1 VFGTIIALA
10 AFQVLAVIGAGAA
23 LAATACTY
31 NPATDTINITID
43 PGLSAGV
50 MVETAAANVDNNA
63 PAGAILFDDGGGF
76 GLDTAC
82 GSADNTNVV
91 AIVVLGSPGADELF
105 YIDENSGATFNT
117 AIAWHIDLGTNA
129 TPAPAGDFLQIDLN
143 DDVDNTLTVTNGSF
157 DLNGA
162 VGEVLGMESFE
173 GFGGDGDDVIDASAV
188 TSSVWVDIEG
198 GDGDDWL
205 APGFFADPVAG
216 GDFIDGGNGIDTVS
230 YATRTTCI
238 VIDNTLSIGS
248 GNDANCDGDATDA
261 GDEGDVLND
270 FLEVLESGTGND
282 TLIGDSGT
290 DETFVPGDGD
300 DDITGNAGDDD
311 VIDWSSSS
319 AGMVIDPAN
328 GSATGQGTDTFTDV
342 TGFVGSALDDTLLW
356 DGTTTLFVGGDGTD
370 KVDAS
375 TSTTGQVIDLDVL
388 DGTPVSGVGATP
400 DTLENAIGGSAN
412 DSLLG
417 NDTRNRLDGG
427 DGDDTLSGMA
437 GNDFL
442 IGGAGN
448 DNYTGG
454 DGADKVSFK
463 NSPHGV
469 EADLLS
475 GFATGEGDD
484 SFGDAP
490 EIVVGSQ
497 FNDNFTGGG
506 GTVAANF
513 RFIGNNGKDILTG
526 SGSNDTMK
534 GGGGKDTLRGV
545 GGDDT
550 LTGGNGNDQIFGGGG
565 TDIGNGG
572 NGKDTCKGV
581 EIRNS
586 CGKAGGP
593 TMKRFRPRAQ
603 GRAAR
608 INKRTSHIT
617 VVVTPKTTKGG
628 TR

>member
-1 VFGTIIALA
+1 MKSILHGGGRRTKVGRVVGTIIALA

-23 LAATACTY
+23 LAVTACTY
-31 NPATDTINITID
+31 NPATDTINITMD
-43 PGLSAGV
+43 PAATAGV
-50 MVETAAANVDNNA
+50 MVETAAADVDTNA

-91 AIVVLGSPGADELF
+91 AIVVLGSPGTDEFF
-105 YIDENSGATFNT
+105 YIDEVTGAPFNT

-129 TPAPAGDFLQIDLN
+129 TVAPAGDVLEIDLN
-143 DDVDNTLTVTNGSF
+143 DDQDNTLTVTNGTF
-157 DLNGA
+157 DLNSA
-162 VGEVLGMESFE
+162 VGEVLGMESFN

-188 TSSVWVDIEG
+188 TSAVYVNLDG

-216 GDFIDGGNGIDTVS
+216 GDDITGGLGVDTVS
-230 YATRTTCI
+230 YGTRTTCI
-238 VIDNTLSIGS
+238 VINNVIVGPSS
-248 GNDANCDGDATDA
+248 GTDANCDGDATDA

-282 TLIGDSGT
+282 TLVGDPGT

-300 DDITGNAGDDD
+300 DDITGNGAGDDD
-311 VIDWSSSS
+311 AIDWSSSS

-328 GSATGQGTDTFTDV
+328 GSATGQGTDTFAGV
-342 TGFVGSALDDTLLW
+342 TQFIGSALDDTLLW

-388 DGTPVSGVGATP
+388 DGTPVSGVGASA
-400 DTLENAIGGSAN
+400 DSLENAIGGSAN

-417 NDTRNRLDGG
+417 NDVRNRLEGG
-427 DGDDTLSGMA
+427 TGDDTLNGFA

-442 IGGAGN
+442 IGSAGN
-448 DNYTGG
+448 DNYIGG

-463 NSPHGV
+463 NSPNGIT
-469 EADLLS
+469 ADLLA

-484 SFGDAP
+484 SLSSGDI

-497 FNDNFTGGG
+497 FKDSITGGG
-506 GTVAANF
+506 GSVATNF
-513 RFIGNNGKDILTG
+513 NFVGNNGKDTLTG

-534 GGGGKDTLRGV
+534 GGGGKDILRGV

-550 LTGGNGNDQIFGGGG
+550 LTGGNGNDRIFGGAG

-586 CGKAGGP
+586 CGKAGN
-593 TMKRFRPRAQ
+593 PRVAAAGVAAKL
-603 GRAAR
+603 GRL
-608 INKRTSHIT
+608 
-617 VVVTPKTTKGG
+617 
-628 TR
+628 